1 MVNEYE
7 WDMIYKIIWDHLIT
21 KGNLDPEQIQEK
33 IRKEKITLELSLV
46 VNRIDEFKKS
56 KAYRDHN
63 AQSQDIKEDVHHFER
78 DEEEGRER
86 RKV

>member
-7 WDMIYKIIWDHLIT
+7 GDMIYKIIWDHLIT

-33 IRKEKITLELSLV
+33 IQKEKITLELSLV

-63 AQSQDIKEDVHHFER
+63 AQS
-78 DEEEGRER
+78 
-86 RKV
+86 

>member
-7 WDMIYKIIWDHLIT
+7 GDMIYKIIWDHLIN

-33 IRKEKITLELSLV
+33 IQKEKITLELSLV

-63 AQSQDIKEDVHHFER
+63 AQS
-78 DEEEGRER
+78 
-86 RKV
+86 

>member
-56 KAYRDHN
+56 KAYRDNN
-63 AQSQDIKEDVHHFER
+63 AQS
-78 DEEEGRER
+78 
-86 RKV
+86 